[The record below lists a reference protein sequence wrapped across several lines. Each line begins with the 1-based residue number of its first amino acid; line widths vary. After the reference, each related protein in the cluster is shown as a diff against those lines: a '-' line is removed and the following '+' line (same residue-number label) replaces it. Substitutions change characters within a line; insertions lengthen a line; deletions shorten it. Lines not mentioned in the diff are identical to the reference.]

1 MTHPA
6 TQPPAFQ
13 TTESSTEGFTERFT
27 HTPSDLTHLPQ
38 SAGVYQYFDTNGR
51 LLYVGKAKN
60 LKKRVKSYFLPS
72 ARLSPRI
79 ASMVAQVREIKTFV
93 TPSEQDALILENSL
107 IKSLK
112 PKYNILLRDDKTY
125 PYIYID
131 YSEDFPTLDIT
142 RALLKKRDIAYF
154 GPFSTGARDL
164 LESILQ
170 SLPLVQ
176 KKSCLRGKKACLF
189 YQIRRCLAPC
199 EGKVSRE
206 EYAQILTQA
215 IEFLHNKKKL
225 LSQLESKMHALA
237 EHYAFEEAAKIRDTI
252 AKIAQMQAS
261 SSIDLLD
268 GSNLDVFVFCADGRH
283 SGVMMKLFVRNGRIS
298 SSDALRIHDESLDSL
313 ESVQNIESMQSST
326 PAQGAHSTQSPA
338 KALESPAKALHSL
351 YTQALLNHYK
361 SPSPLLPDS
370 ILLPYEIGALE
381 DRTRLEEILKTRVGK
396 KITILQPQRG
406 KKRELIA
413 LAQTNARELMQ
424 LEREQSRNYEQNL
437 QAVREVFGLSNLPYR
452 IEVFDTS
459 HHSGSTCVG
468 GMIVYENDSFIKESY
483 RHYHLQGSDE
493 YAQMRE
499 MLTRRALDF
508 ESNPPPDLWLLD
520 GGAGQIAIARE
531 ILESTGAQVDVLG
544 IAKHKLNG
552 RAHRAKGSADD
563 VIYRLDSEKIE
574 QAIESKKP
582 KSQNPR
588 ADSVDFVDFTDSE
601 DFIESAKSTES
612 ARALEGQ
619 PRGDFH
625 ASHALGDSHTPH
637 TPHTFHT
644 SYTPKALEVRLL
656 PSDKRL
662 QFLQKLRDEAHRYAI
677 SFHRSQ
683 KLKKLTQ
690 AKILGTQKNLSPA
703 QVDKLLR
710 IYGDFAHIRAL
721 TPKQIAQALRKPTT

>member
-1 MTHPA
+1 MTNPPH
-6 TQPPAFQ
+6 TQL
-13 TTESSTEGFTERFT
+13 RFANT
-27 HTPSDLTHLPQ
+27 SNLTHLPQ
-38 SAGVYQYFDTNGR
+38 SAGVYQYFSADGR

-60 LKKRVKSYFLPS
+60 LKKRIKSYFTPS
-72 ARLSPRI
+72 AKLSPRI

-131 YSEDFPTLDIT
+131 YDQDFPTLDIT
-142 RALLKKRDIAYF
+142 RTLLKKRNIVYF

-176 KKSCLRGKKACLF
+176 KKSCLKGKKACLF

-199 EGKVSRE
+199 AGKISKE

-215 IEFLHNKKKL
+215 IDLLAHRKKL
-225 LSQLESKMHALA
+225 ITKLESKMHTLA
-237 EHYAFEEAAKIRDTI
+237 EHCAFEEAAKIRDAI
-252 AKIAQMQAS
+252 AKIAQMQVS

-268 GSNLDVFVFCADGRH
+268 GSNLDVFVFCADGEH

-298 SSDALRIHDESLDSL
+298 SSDTLRIHDECLDSVN
-313 ESVQNIESMQSST
+313 SIESKQ
-326 PAQGAHSTQSPA
+326 PAQSQTTHPIESP
-338 KALESPAKALHSL
+338 ESPAKALHSL

-361 SPSPLLPDS
+361 APSPLDPDS
-370 ILLPYEIGALE
+370 ILLPYEIGAFE
-381 DRTRLEEILKTRVGK
+381 DRARLEEILKVRVGK

-406 KKRELIA
+406 KKRELIT
-413 LAQTNARELMQ
+413 LAQTNAKELMRLESQQNHNHKRELES
-424 LEREQSRNYEQNL
+424 LREIF
-437 QAVREVFGLSNLPYR
+437 ALSSLPYR

-459 HHSGSTCVG
+459 HHGGSSCVG
-468 GMIVYENDSFIKESY
+468 GMIVYDGNAFIKDSY

-499 MLTRRALDF
+499 MLTRRVLDF

-531 ILESTGAQVDVLG
+531 ILESAGVQLDVLG

-552 RAHRAKGSADD
+552 RSHRAKGSAND
-563 VIYRLDSEKIE
+563 VIYML
-574 QAIESKKP
+574 
-582 KSQNPR
+582 
-588 ADSVDFVDFTDSE
+588 DSVDSIGCARVDSDISIDS
-601 DFIESAKSTES
+601 DMHQT
-612 ARALEGQ
+612 R
-619 PRGDFH
+619 
-625 ASHALGDSHTPH
+625 
-637 TPHTFHT
+637 
-644 SYTPKALEVRLL
+644 EVRLL

-677 SFHRSQ
+677 SFHRAQ

-690 AKILGTQKNLSPA
+690 TKILGVQKDLSPA
-703 QVDKLLR
+703 QMDKLLR
-710 IYGDFAHIRAL
+710 IYGDFAHIREL
-721 TPKQIAQALRKPTT
+721 TPDQITKALRQRHKPTR

>member
-1 MTHPA
+1 MTNP
-6 TQPPAFQ
+6 
-13 TTESSTEGFTERFT
+13 TTRV
-27 HTPSDLTHLPQ
+27 PNQLPNLAHLPQ
-38 SAGVYQYFDTNGR
+38 NAGVYQYFDRYGH

-60 LKKRVKSYFLPS
+60 LKKRIKSYFTPS
-72 ARLSPRI
+72 ANLSPRI
-79 ASMVAQVREIKTFV
+79 ASMVAQVSEIKTFI

-125 PYIYID
+125 PYIYVD
-131 YSEDFPTLDIT
+131 YNQDFPTFEIT
-142 RALLKKRDIAYF
+142 RTLLKKRNITYF

-199 EGKVSRE
+199 EGKVSKE
-206 EYAQILTQA
+206 EYTQLLAQA

-225 LSQLESKMHALA
+225 LAKLESKMHALA
-237 EHYAFEEAAKIRDTI
+237 EHCAFEEAAKIRDSI
-252 AKIAQMQAS
+252 AKITQMQVS

-268 GSNLDVFVFCADGRH
+268 DSNLDVFVFCADRQH
-283 SGVMMKLFVRNGRIS
+283 NGVMMKLFVRNGRIS
-298 SSDALRIHDESLDSL
+298 SSDVLRIHDESL
-313 ESVQNIESMQSST
+313 ESHTLQSHPKS
-326 PAQGAHSTQSPA
+326 QSY
-338 KALESPAKALHSL
+338 SQIVHSL

-370 ILLPYEIGALE
+370 ILLPYEIGTFE
-381 DRTRLEEILKTRVGK
+381 DKARLEEILKERVGK

-406 KKRELIA
+406 KKYELITIARHNAKEFMRLEEQQNYDYKRDLEVLSELCA
-413 LAQTNARELMQ
+413 L
-424 LEREQSRNYEQNL
+424 S
-437 QAVREVFGLSNLPYR
+437 SLPYR

-459 HHSGSTCVG
+459 HHSGSACVG
-468 GMIVYENDSFIKESY
+468 GMIVYDNNEFLKSSY

-508 ESNPPPDLWLLD
+508 ESNPPPNLWLLD
-520 GGAGQIAIARE
+520 GGAGQIAIALE
-531 ILESTGAQVDVLG
+531 ILESVGVQIDVLG

-552 RAHRAKGSADD
+552 RSHRAKGSAND
-563 VIYRLDSEKIE
+563 VIYMLDS
-574 QAIESKKP
+574 AML
-582 KSQNPR
+582 
-588 ADSVDFVDFTDSE
+588 DSVPMYPKPTHDNTL
-601 DFIESAKSTES
+601 T
-612 ARALEGQ
+612 
-619 PRGDFH
+619 
-625 ASHALGDSHTPH
+625 SHTH
-637 TPHTFHT
+637 SFSDMH
-644 SYTPKALEVRLL
+644 AQVRELRLL
-656 PSDKRL
+656 PSDRRL

-690 AKILGTQKNLSPA
+690 IQLLGTQKNLSVA
-703 QVDKLLR
+703 QIDKLLR
-710 IYGDFAHIRAL
+710 IYGDFAHIRDL
-721 TPKQIAQALRKPTT
+721 TPEQITQALRQNTKGNKNV